1 MAGLGTGNATLL
13 DWAKTR
19 DPNGKTAKIVE
30 LLAQTNGMLEDM
42 SWREGNQATGH
53 VTSVRTGL
61 PNVYWRLVNQGV
73 QPSKSTSAQITE
85 GIGMLE
91 AWSEVDVEL
100 ANLEADVSA
109 YRMSESTAFLE
120 AMSQEFASTCIYGN
134 SSISPEEFNGLAI
147 RYSSLTAA
155 GNSQNVIG
163 GNNASGSD
171 QTSIYLVGWGDQ
183 TVHGIFP
190 KGSAAGLEQFDYG
203 EQTAETTAGLPGARM
218 RVYQERFVW
227 KGGLCVKDWRYV
239 VRICNIDTGNLVS
252 GSNPAPITTLMIKAL
267 HRIPN
272 LNACRPV
279 FYMNRSVFEYLDLQ
293 RRADVISGGQL
304 KYEVVDGKAMYTFRN
319 IPVKIMD
326 SILNTESV
334 VS

>member
-1 MAGLGTGNATLL
+1 MAGLGTGNLTLA

-19 DPNGKTAKIVE
+19 DPNGKTARIIE

-42 SWREGNQATGH
+42 SWREANGATGH
-53 VTSVRTGL
+53 VTSIRTGL
-61 PNVYWRLVNQGV
+61 PTVYWRLVNQGV
-73 QPSKSTSAQITE
+73 QPSKSTVGQITE
-85 GIGMLE
+85 GMGMLE
-91 AWSEVDVEL
+91 AWSEVDKAL
-100 ANLEADVSA
+100 ADLEADVSA
-109 YRMSESTAFLE
+109 FRYSESQAFLE
-120 AMSQEFASTCIYGN
+120 AMSQEFAQTVIYGN

-155 GNSQNVIG
+155 GNSQNVLS
-163 GNNASGSD
+163 GNNASGSE
-171 QTSIYLVGWGDQ
+171 QTSIYLVGWGDN

-190 KGSAAGLEQFDYG
+190 KGSMAGLEQNDFG
-203 EQTAETTAGLPGARM
+203 EVTVETTAGLPGARM
-218 RVYQERFVW
+218 RAYQEQFVW
-227 KGGLCVKDWRYV
+227 KGGLVVKDWRYV
-239 VRICNIDTGNLVS
+239 VRICNIDTANLIA
-252 GSNPAPITTLMIKAL
+252 GTNPAAITTLMIKAL

-279 FYMNRSVFEYLDLQ
+279 FYMNRSAFEYLDLQ

-304 KYEVVDGKAMYTFRN
+304 KYDVVDGKALYTFRG

-326 SILNTESV
+326 AILNTEAV